1 MATPGCSRRRG
12 GARRVFLPKVEIS
25 GLHKKNIA
33 GIGCL
38 AAAVYFAAAYWL
50 QIAFDPGGSL
60 DGEGKFLLKRPFK
73 TFLDSKF
80 AVIAID
86 PKWRLQADSADNNER
101 SNIELYEDGKLLGPA
116 HSVHRDVGTIG
127 FRIGATIIRCSCFLR
142 AIIRIPAPTDG
153 ITGP

>member
-1 MATPGCSRRRG
+1 MP
-12 GARRVFLPKVEIS
+12 E
-25 GLHKKNIA
+25 KNTII
-33 GIGCL
+33 IGCL

-127 FRIGATIIRCSCFLR
+127 QGRFSHWRNNYSMFLFSSSDN
-142 AIIRIPAPTDG
+142 TDPG
-153 ITGP
+153 TNGRNYWAVRRPQH